1 MNPGSM
7 PSLAI
12 AKVVDNRD
20 PQGLGQVRV
29 TFPWLEQSMMTD
41 WISVAQPHA
50 GKDRGV
56 FWMPEIDD
64 EVLVGFLHG
73 DIGKPIVVG
82 AMYNPVAP
90 GPAKDPRH
98 RVLQSKNGHSIHFLD
113 STPTNGDKGALI
125 VRDAH
130 GSSLAFSNGYVV
142 LSAKGTLVLEAD
154 AILVRGKGWK
164 RTITPNSNPI

>member
-20 PQGLGQVRV
+20 PEGLGRV
-29 TFPWLEQSMMTD
+29 KITFPWLEQTMLSE

-50 GKDRGV
+50 GKDRGI
-56 FWMPEIDD
+56 FWMPELDD

-73 DIGKPIVVG
+73 DMNKPVVIG
-82 AMYNPVAP
+82 ALWNPVAP
-90 GPAKDPRH
+90 PPAEDPRH
-98 RVLQSKNGHSIHFLD
+98 RMIRSKNGHTIHFID
-113 STPTNGDKGALI
+113 STVTNGDKGALI
-125 VRDAH
+125 IKDGH

-142 LSAKGTLVLEAD
+142 LKAKGTLVLEAN
-154 AILVRGKGWK
+154 AVQLRGKGWK
-164 RTITPNSNPI
+164 RTVTPNSYVV

>member
-1 MNPGSM
+1 M

-12 AKVVDNRD
+12 AKVVDNKD
-20 PQGLGQVRV
+20 PEGRGLVKV
-29 TFPWLEQSMMTD
+29 TFPWLEQSMVTE

-73 DIGKPIVVG
+73 DISKPIVIG
-82 AMYNPVAP
+82 AMWNPQAKA
-90 GPAKDPRH
+90 PAKDPRH
-98 RVLQSKNGHSIHFLD
+98 RMIRSKNGHTIHFID
-113 STPTNGDKGALI
+113 SKPTGGDKGALI

-130 GSSLAFSNGYVV
+130 GSSLAFSNGYVT
-142 LSAKGTLVLEAD
+142 LKAKGTLVIQAN
-154 AILVRGKGWK
+154 AIQLSGPGWK
-164 RTITPNSNPI
+164 RTVTPNSNPI